1 MIIEQEQAIM
11 TGIALGL
18 LGSLVATRLLR
29 AMLYEVKAS
38 DPSVLL
44 VVVAGFTLAALAAC
58 YLPAR
63 RASQIDPA
71 EALRTE

>member
-1 MIIEQEQAIM
+1 VIVLA
-11 TGIALGL
+11 GIALGL

-29 AMLYEVKAS
+29 AMLYEVKAN
-38 DPSVLL
+38 DPSALL
-44 VVVAGFTLAALAAC
+44 VVIAGFVAAALIAC

-63 RASQIDPA
+63 RASRIDPA